1 MAASPTGTQARSAS
15 CWWRSTDMSTTAD
28 KDLVFAGPGALA
40 ELVRSRQVHPRE
52 LVELSLSRIERLDPR
67 LNAFRLVLAEEALA
81 QCDAA
86 AASDG
91 LLAGVPIAVKDDTPI
106 AGQATTRGARSFGP
120 PSSADSEVVRRLRAA
135 GAIPI
140 GITNVPEL
148 TIFPWTATEANGVT
162 RNPWNLARTPG
173 GSSGGSA
180 AAVASGMVPAAT
192 GSDGGGSI
200 RIPAACCG
208 LVGMKP
214 TRGRVSM
221 HPAREGWLGL
231 ATYGPLARTVADSAL
246 LLDVMQGTVPSDGHS
261 IAPYEGSFRTACEQ
275 APPRLR
281 IAVSR
286 KIPPGLIAR
295 VSTDQRAALERAAA
309 LLSDAGH
316 DVIERDPAYG
326 LAQLEFLQTW
336 LRGIYEE
343 SLAIP
348 DRSKL
353 ERLTRQM
360 AGAGRVIVPPKR
372 KQQLL
377 AKRAA
382 TTARILALWKEVDVL
397 LTPGL
402 AVTAIAAEGAH
413 GRPAP
418 LAINAA
424 GRFTPFTPIFNVT
437 GQPGVAL
444 PAGVGTDGMPLS
456 IQLVGRPGAE
466 DVLYSLAAQ
475 IEQARPWGQLRPPVV

>member
-1 MAASPTGTQARSAS
+1 MT
-15 CWWRSTDMSTTAD
+15 TTAD
-28 KDLVFAGPGALA
+28 QDLAFAGPVALA
-40 ELVRSRQVHPRE
+40 AMVRSREVHPRE
-52 LVELSLSRIERLDPR
+52 LVELSVSRIERLDR
-67 LNAFRLVLAEEALA
+67 ELNAFRVVLAEEALA
-81 QCDAA
+81 QCDAVA
-86 AASDG
+86 GSDG
-91 LLAGVPIAVKDDTPI
+91 PLAGVPIAVKDDTPV
-106 AGQATTRGARSFGP
+106 AGQSTTRGARSFGP
-120 PSSADSEVVRRLRAA
+120 PSSADSEVIRRLRAA
-135 GAIPI
+135 GALPI

-148 TIFPWTATEANGVT
+148 TIFPWTASDANGVT
-162 RNPWNLARTPG
+162 RNPWNPARTPG

-180 AAVASGMVPAAT
+180 AAVASGMVAAAT

-246 LLDVMQGTVPSDGHS
+246 LLDVMQGTVPGDGHS
-261 IAPYEGSFRTACEQ
+261 IAPFEGSFRVACEK
-275 APPRLR
+275 APHRLR
-281 IAVSR
+281 IAISR
-286 KIPPGLIAR
+286 KIPPGIIAR
-295 VSTDQRAALERAAA
+295 LSSDQRAAWESTAR

-316 DVIERDPAYG
+316 EVIERDPAYG

-336 LRGIYEE
+336 VRGIYEE
-343 SLAIP
+343 SLSVP

-360 AGAGRVIVPPKR
+360 AGAGRILVPPKR

-382 TTARILALWKEVDVL
+382 STARILALWDEVDVL

-402 AVTAIAAEGAH
+402 AVSAIAAQGAY

-418 LAINAA
+418 LAINTA

-444 PAGVGTDGMPLS
+444 PAGLGSDGMPLS

-466 DVLYSLAAQ
+466 DLLYSLAAQ
-475 IEQARPWGQLRPPVV
+475 IEQARPWEQLRPRVA

>member
-1 MAASPTGTQARSAS
+1 
-15 CWWRSTDMSTTAD
+15 MSTTAD
-28 KDLVFAGPGALA
+28 QDLVFAGPGALA

-52 LVELSLSRIERLDPR
+52 LVEASLSRIERLDRR
-67 LNAFRLVLAEEALA
+67 LNAFRIVLAEEALA

-91 LLAGVPIAVKDDTPI
+91 PLAGVPIAVKDDTPV
-106 AGQATTRGARSFGP
+106 AGQTTTRGARSFGP
-120 PSSADSEVVRRLRAA
+120 PASADSEVVRRLRTA

-148 TIFPWTATEANGVT
+148 TIFPWTATDANGVT
-162 RNPWNLARTPG
+162 RNPWNPARTPG
-173 GSSGGSA
+173 GSSGGSG
-180 AAVASGMVPAAT
+180 AAVAGGMVPAAT

-221 HPAREGWLGL
+221 QPADEGWLGL

-246 LLDVMQGTVPSDGHS
+246 LLDVMQGPAQGDRHS
-261 IAPYEGSFRTACEQ
+261 IAPSEGSFRAACEK

-295 VSTDQRAALERAAA
+295 LSADQRGAWERTAA

-316 DVIERDPAYG
+316 EVIERDPAYG

-336 LRGIYEE
+336 IRGIYEE

-353 ERLTRQM
+353 ESLTRQM
-360 AGAGRVIVPPKR
+360 AGAGRVLVPPKR

-382 TTARILALWKEVDVL
+382 TSARILALWNEVDVL

-402 AVTAIAAEGAH
+402 ARTAIAAEGAF
-413 GRPAP
+413 GKPAP
-418 LAINAA
+418 LAINTA
-424 GRFTPFTPIFNVT
+424 GRFTPYTPIFNVT

-444 PAGVGTDGMPLS
+444 PAGIGSDGMPLS
-456 IQLVGRPGAE
+456 IQLVGQPGDEAL
-466 DVLYSLAAQ
+466 LYRLAAQ
-475 IEQARPWGQLRPPVV
+475 IEQQRPWEQLRPSAS